1 MTDTNRN
8 DINRICG
15 DVLWHESMKKHTTF
29 KVGGEVECYASPASV
44 DSLIRLVK
52 YCIKNH
58 ISFYV
63 VGNGSNLLVCDEGLS
78 GVVIH
83 VGKNLNTIKFKDNY
97 SDIAGCKIPEN
108 ILPENKK
115 IIVAGAGIMLSAL
128 SAFALKHSL
137 QGLEFASGIPGTLG
151 GAFVMN
157 AGAYDGEISQV
168 CLGSVV
174 YDIDNDKVLFLDNKD
189 QEFGYRSSIYQ
200 KKGYV
205 LLYGIMALES
215 GVESEIRAKI
225 DDYSQ
230 RRRSKQPLNMP
241 SAGSTFKRP
250 EGAYAGKLIEDC
262 GLRGYTI
269 GGAQVSEKH
278 CGFVV
283 NTGNATCSDIVSLI
297 KDIQN
302 KVKSETGFI
311 LEPEV
316 KYLGEG
322 NVFCK

>member
-15 DVLWHESMKKHTTF
+15 DVLWHEPMKKHTTF
-29 KVGGEVECYASPASV
+29 KVGGEVDCYASPASV
-44 DSLIRLVK
+44 ESLIRLIK
-52 YCIKNH
+52 YCTKNH
-58 ISFYV
+58 ISFYI

-83 VGKNLNTIKFKDNY
+83 IGKNLSSIKLKDNY

-108 ILPENKK
+108 LIPEDKK
-115 IIVAGAGIMLSAL
+115 VIVAAAGCMLSAV

-137 QGLEFASGIPGTLG
+137 KGLEFASGIPGTLG
-151 GAFVMN
+151 GGFVMN
-157 AGAYDGEISQV
+157 AGAYDGELSQV

-174 YDIDNDKVLFLDNKD
+174 YDMDNDKVMFLNNSQ
-189 QEFGYRSSIYQ
+189 QEFGYRTSIYQ
-200 KKGYV
+200 KKGYI
-205 LLYGIMALES
+205 LLYGILALEK
-215 GVESEIRAKI
+215 GIESEIRGKI
-225 DDYSQ
+225 EDFSQ
-230 RRRSKQPLNMP
+230 RRKTKQPLTFP

-250 EGAYAGKLIEDC
+250 EGAFAGKLIEDC
-262 GLRGYTI
+262 GLRGYRV

-278 CGFVV
+278 CGFVI
-283 NTGNATCSDIVSLI
+283 NENNATCKDIVCLI
-297 KDIQN
+297 NDVRE
-302 KVKSETGFI
+302 KVKNETGFI

-316 KYLGEG
+316 KYLGED